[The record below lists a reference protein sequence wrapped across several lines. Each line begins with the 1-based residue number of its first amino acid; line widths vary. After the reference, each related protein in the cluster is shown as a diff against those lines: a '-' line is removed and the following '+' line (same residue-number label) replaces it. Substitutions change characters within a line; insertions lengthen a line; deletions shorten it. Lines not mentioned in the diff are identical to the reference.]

1 MTDHIPVLLEEVVS
15 LLAKHPHPKRVVDAT
30 VGLGGYAEAI
40 LSRFP
45 EIFLLGIDR
54 DEEALSIA
62 KDKLSCFEGRFC
74 LVQGDFAEIASHL
87 KAKGWDK
94 ADAIVADLG
103 VSSLQLDR
111 PERGFS
117 FDREGPLDMRMS
129 PSENT
134 TTAAQLINELSED
147 ELARIFIEYGEER
160 FGKRMA
166 RAIVRWRSSKGPITS
181 TKALVEVIRSSLP
194 APLQRKLGR
203 HPARRV
209 FQALRIAVND
219 ELEALKTM
227 LESSCSVLYPNG
239 VIIVVSYHSLED
251 RIVKRHF
258 LMWQHESLGKVIFK
272 GPLTPSAE
280 EIKRNRRARS
290 AKLRAFQLASD
301 P

>member
-1 MTDHIPVLLEEVVS
+1 
-15 LLAKHPHPKRVVDAT
+15 
-30 VGLGGYAEAI
+30 
-40 LSRFP
+40 
-45 EIFLLGIDR
+45 
-54 DEEALSIA
+54 
-62 KDKLSCFEGRFC
+62 
-74 LVQGDFAEIASHL
+74 
-87 KAKGWDK
+87 
-94 ADAIVADLG
+94 
-103 VSSLQLDR
+103 
-111 PERGFS
+111 
-117 FDREGPLDMRMS
+117 
-129 PSENT
+129 
-134 TTAAQLINELSED
+134 
-147 ELARIFIEYGEER
+147 
-160 FGKRMA
+160 
-166 RAIVRWRSSKGPITS
+166 
-181 TKALVEVIRSSLP
+181 LVEVIRSSLP

>member
-15 LLAKHPHPKRVVDAT
+15 LLSKHLHPKRVVDAT

-45 EIFLLGIDR
+45 EISLLGIDR

-62 KDKLSCFEGRFC
+62 KDRLSCFEGRFC
-74 LVQGDFAEIASHL
+74 LVRGDFAELASHL

-103 VSSLQLDR
+103 VSSLQLDC

-166 RAIVRWRSSKGPITS
+166 RTIVRWRSSKGPITS